1 MMHTVVGIDL
11 GTQSL
16 KIVFYDFQAREIVA
30 SESSPLELHQEDD
43 GTAEQKAHWWLNA
56 LHDALGRIDPAVRRT
71 ALAVG
76 VSGQQHGF
84 VPLDAGGEVLAP
96 VKLWCDT
103 STVRECDE
111 IMHAF
116 GGRQACI
123 EQVGNPIAPG
133 YTASK
138 IRWLANHRRKEYDR
152 LDSILLPHDYLNFF
166 LTGEKVM
173 EAGDASGTGLLDIR
187 QRKWSGEMIRA
198 VDRERDLAECLP
210 EVRLDGGA
218 IGVISER
225 AAESTGLPAGIP
237 VSSGGGD
244 NMMGAIG
251 TGNVSQGKVTM
262 SLGTSGTVYAYSDHP
277 VIDADGEIA
286 AFCSSTGGWLPLLC
300 TMNCTVTTELMRG
313 LLGAGITEFEAQV
326 SSAPRG
332 ASGVITLPF
341 FNGERT
347 PDLPRARACIVGL
360 DGANIRPRN
369 LLRSAMEG
377 ATFALRYGIE
387 KLQHLDLSADEILLT
402 GGGANSATWRQVV
415 ADVCDAPVTVLEQD
429 EGASFGAALQALAV
443 VEGVAPDELQMLCDR
458 HLTRN
463 ESLSCEPD
471 QPAVSFYSE
480 AYQAYQA
487 AVRAISPLYTG

>member
-1 MMHTVVGIDL
+1 
-11 GTQSL
+11 
-16 KIVFYDFQAREIVA
+16 
-30 SESSPLELHQEDD
+30 
-43 GTAEQKAHWWLNA
+43 
-56 LHDALGRIDPAVRRT
+56 
-71 ALAVG
+71 
-76 VSGQQHGF
+76 
-84 VPLDAGGEVLAP
+84 
-96 VKLWCDT
+96 
-103 STVRECDE
+103 
-111 IMHAF
+111 
-116 GGRQACI
+116 
-123 EQVGNPIAPG
+123 
-133 YTASK
+133 
-138 IRWLANHRRKEYDR
+138 
-152 LDSILLPHDYLNFF
+152 
-166 LTGEKVM
+166 
-173 EAGDASGTGLLDIR
+173 
-187 QRKWSGEMIRA
+187 
-198 VDRERDLAECLP
+198 
-210 EVRLDGGA
+210 
-218 IGVISER
+218 
-225 AAESTGLPAGIP
+225 
-237 VSSGGGD
+237 
-244 NMMGAIG
+244 
-251 TGNVSQGKVTM
+251 
-262 SLGTSGTVYAYSDHP
+262 
-277 VIDADGEIA
+277 
-286 AFCSSTGGWLPLLC
+286 
-300 TMNCTVTTELMRG
+300 
-313 LLGAGITEFEAQV
+313 
-326 SSAPRG
+326 
-332 ASGVITLPF
+332 VITLPF